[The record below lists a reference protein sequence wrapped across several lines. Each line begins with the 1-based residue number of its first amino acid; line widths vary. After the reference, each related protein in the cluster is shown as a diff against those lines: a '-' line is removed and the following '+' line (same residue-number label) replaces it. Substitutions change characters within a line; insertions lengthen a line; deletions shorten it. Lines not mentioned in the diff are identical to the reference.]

1 MLGGPLRV
9 IISAPIQAEHFHRA
23 SHSLGI
29 FHVSLASA
37 LSTAAERYRSNFL
50 LSWTQFLCSSLGW
63 NFLHNCLPERCSF
76 TVQLIRITQSSDLV
90 PSHPQSTLHFS
101 YLILT
106 GSAAVLITLA
116 YPRLYGCR
124 SSRQVLAEHGCR
136 RHVVAPSFGISY
148 RRENSSLSRSLSSY
162 HWRREPHTPAIQS
175 TSTCLSSVTND
186 QSLRM
191 PEGRGCCWVCN

>member
-1 MLGGPLRV
+1 MCWREAEGEESDSRKMWVEKLMSKNDEVMLSLKGCAILKVGIWAHRHYARSGHRTYLQQSLLWVPHCRPLKGFNIMGSKHGMLGGPLRV

-76 TVQLIRITQSSDLV
+76 TV
-90 PSHPQSTLHFS
+90 
-101 YLILT
+101 
-106 GSAAVLITLA
+106 
-116 YPRLYGCR
+116 
-124 SSRQVLAEHGCR
+124 
-136 RHVVAPSFGISY
+136 
-148 RRENSSLSRSLSSY
+148 
-162 HWRREPHTPAIQS
+162 
-175 TSTCLSSVTND
+175 
-186 QSLRM
+186 
-191 PEGRGCCWVCN
+191 